1 MRKRCV
7 AIAVVCAAA
16 TGGGAALAPLPA
28 AAAGVSAPAAD
39 CLAHGQ
45 LTHSYSTAQLQHA
58 LATLPAAVSEYSNC
72 SAVLQQALEARIG
85 KLHGGSGS
93 GGDSFLPTW
102 LVIVLIVLVLGGVA
116 FAAAA
121 VRRRGTPGPPPG

>member
-7 AIAVVCAAA
+7 TIAVVCAAA
-16 TGGGAALAPLPA
+16 TAGGGALVAAPA
-28 AAAGVSAPAAD
+28 AAAGLSAPAAD

-45 LTHSYSTAQLQHA
+45 LTRSYSASQLQQA

-93 GGDSFLPTW
+93 SGDSFLPTW
-102 LVIVLIVLVLGGVA
+102 LLIVLIVVVLGGIA

-121 VRRRGTPGPPPG
+121 VRRRGTPPPG